1 MKDKL
6 ILIFIF
12 IVIFGLVILLIGSVM
27 FFRLKNEPEMIFY
40 PEKAILDKNSNTEL
54 KNKKNLILVDLSGA
68 VVYPGPYRVNNG
80 IYLYELINL
89 AGGFSHLVDKE
100 NLNKNLSLVDEIKD
114 NQKIYI
120 PFKNDTLDIKDFNNG
135 NYDRVLISINRV
147 DLKDL
152 TNLPG
157 IGEVRAEEIIKNRP
171 YQKIDDLVDKK
182 IISEKLF
189 SEIKN
194 MISL

>member
-1 MKDKL
+1 MKNKL
-6 ILIFIF
+6 VSIFIF
-12 IVIFGLVILLIGSVM
+12 IVIFGLTILLISSFL
-27 FFRLKNEPEMIFY
+27 FFRLKNEPEMIYY
-40 PEKAILDKNSNTEL
+40 PEKAILKKNLNTEL

-68 VVYPGPYRVNNG
+68 VVHPGPYRVNAG
-80 IYLYELINL
+80 VYLYELVSL
-89 AGGFSHLVDKE
+89 AGGFTDSVDKE
-100 NLNKNLSLVDEIKD
+100 HLNKNLNLVDEIKN

-120 PFKNDTLDIKDFNNG
+120 PFKNDVVGVKDIDNSNG
-135 NYDRVLISINRV
+135 DRALISINRA

-182 IISEKLF
+182 IISTNLF
-189 SEIKN
+189 SDIKK